1 MKQTFYKI
9 RPGAERIGLSP
20 RTLRRMVKDGRLPEL
35 RSSPGTGCLLFREE
49 DLLRAIGL
57 EPDEPEQPAPRRRGR
72 PKLEGCA

>member
-1 MKQTFYKI
+1 
-9 RPGAERIGLSP
+9 
-20 RTLRRMVKDGRLPEL
+20 MVEDGRLPDL
-35 RSSPGTGCLLFREE
+35 RTHPRGRLLFREE